1 VEFASAAALRGAVMA
16 GLGVSILPVVA
27 VAEDVAAGRLAAL
40 PWAQGELETAVLMLR
55 HKDKWL
61 SPPLA
66 AFMDM
71 MRQGLM
77 PGAAVRDLRPWQGG
91 GGKPCC

>member
-1 VEFASAAALRGAVMA
+1 MDGV
-16 GLGVSILPVVA
+16 GVSILPELA
-27 VAEDVAAGRLAAL
+27 VRHDVAAGRLTVL
-40 PWAQGELETAVLMLR
+40 NWADGQLETAVLMIR

-71 MRQGLM
+71 VRGKLM
-77 PGAAVRDLRPWQGG
+77 EGVA
-91 GGKPCC
+91 KPQQALLDTLFAPESQKSKGRCC